1 MSPRRQSRTYA
12 GRGFRPAGEWT
23 GLNSTAQST
32 VAASTKVLLGDLQV
46 SQPMTLRRIR
56 GVCHIVSDQ
65 LATTEH
71 AIGAFGACVV
81 SEDANAVGA
90 TAVPGPVS
98 DIGSELWVMYQP
110 LISQVFVNTAVGFDA
125 RAGMTFDIDSKG
137 QRKVT
142 GDERVAFVVEN
153 ASSSFGFLFSFFIR
167 AFFTET
173 SRG

>member
-1 MSPRRQSRTYA
+1 MSPRRVSRAYA

-23 GLNSTAQST
+23 GLNSTVQTT
-32 VAASTKVLLGDLQV
+32 VALSTKVLLGDLQV

-65 LATTEH
+65 LTATEH
-71 AIGAFGACVV
+71 EIGAFGACVV

-110 LISQVFVNTAVGFDA
+110 LIAQFNFVSGVGIDA
-125 RAGMTFDIDSKG
+125 HAGAWFNIDSKG

-153 ASSSFGFLFSFFIR
+153 ASPSFGFLFSFFIR